1 MRLISSETALGVIVA
16 LAAADGLTLS
26 GLSRA
31 VEAPTSSTKRALEI
45 LEEDRIVVRSGHC
58 FSLADSPA
66 AALLVQLAQELLDA
80 EDVVGV
86 AARAAEQVEFVG
98 RDEHHLLVLFG
109 RVSDPL
115 VESRLAR
122 VFERQAQRLGVELQL
137 LTHDEVR
144 RELDVE
150 PARRHPYLRF
160 RPLFGDP
167 DTSFPDRSLHG
178 STTGARLGQPNPL
191 LRRPSTRALHR
202 LRRRHGIRSAKL
214 FGSAVRSDF
223 RPDSDVD
230 VAIDLDRPPTL
241 RDLIAIEQAFE
252 QLFGRDVDVILQ
264 SNARPRVRA
273 AIEQEGVEIIR

>member
-1 MRLISSETALGVIVA
+1 MRLISSETALAVIVA

-31 VEAPTSSTKRALEI
+31 VEAPISSTKRALEI
-45 LEEDRIVVRSGHC
+45 LEDDRVVVRSGH
-58 FSLADSPA
+58 SYGRADSPA
-66 AALLVQLAQELLDA
+66 AALLLQLAQELLDA
-80 EDVVGV
+80 ENIVRIV
-86 AARAAEQVEFVG
+86 ARAANQVEFVG
-98 RDEHHLLVLFG
+98 RNDHQLLVLFG
-109 RVSDPL
+109 RGSDPL

-122 VFERQAQRLGVELQL
+122 VFERQSRRLGIEPRL
-137 LTHDEVR
+137 LAHDDVR
-144 RELDVE
+144 RELDID
-150 PARRHPYLRF
+150 PARRRAYLRF
-160 RPLFGDP
+160 HPLFGDP
-167 DTSFPDRSLHG
+167 DTAFPDRSLHG
-178 STTGARLGQPNPL
+178 TTTGERLGRPNPL

-202 LRRRHGIRSAKL
+202 LRRRHGIRSAKI